1 MFELTKLISAMI
13 APPFN
18 TMILLIIAI
27 FFWLIHCKKTAFLT
41 ALLGFSSLYILSIP
55 YTQQKLADS
64 LTVEDNL
71 NINDYR
77 QAQAIVVLGGGL
89 RDNKELYH
97 NLTVPGLVLERM
109 RYAAYLH
116 KETELPILISGASP
130 NGNSE
135 AQIMAQEFFSFFG
148 IQTKW
153 LEQRAVNTIQNAQ
166 FSKEMLERENINKII
181 LVTNQWHMQRAKL
194 LFERQ
199 GFQVY
204 PASVGSG
211 ITPEGYGLNF
221 MHFVPQAGALAANS
235 QLVKEWIGYW
245 RARF

>member
-1 MFELTKLISAMI
+1 MFEFTKLISAMI
-13 APPFN
+13 SPPFN
-18 TMILLIIAI
+18 TMILLIIAL
-27 FFWLIHCKKTAFLT
+27 FCWLLRCKKTAFLT
-41 ALLGFSSLYILSIP
+41 ALLGLGSLYLLSIP

-71 NINDYR
+71 TINDYH

-148 IQTKW
+148 IQAKW

-199 GFQVY
+199 GFIVY

-211 ITPEGYGLNF
+211 ITPESYGLNF
-221 MHFVPQAGALAANS
+221 MHFIPQAGALAANA

-245 RARF
+245 KAKF